1 VDERAVNQ
9 PRVDKFG
16 VNGRILVIGEALID
30 RVRDADGD
38 VVEHPGGSPAN
49 VAVGLA
55 RLDLPVDFATRL
67 GPDARG
73 TRIADH
79 LTRHGVSLPSSTTG
93 EQSTSVA
100 EAHLDASGAAEYT
113 FDLHWDLPH
122 LDVPTGTAHVHTG
135 SIAAILEPGADSVLA
150 ALQEAREQA
159 TVSYDPNIR
168 PDIMGDLEAVR
179 ERVEELIALSDVVK
193 ASEDDL
199 LLLYPGSPVS
209 EVLRRWGALGPTL
222 VVVTRGPDGVVFGLS
237 TTGEVAS
244 APTLAEGVVDTV
256 GAGDSFMAGL
266 LSGLSSAGLTGLEG
280 RKRLAEATLADVRP
294 AIDRALA
301 CAAATVA
308 RAGAYAPSLDEL

>member
-1 VDERAVNQ
+1 MSERV
-9 PRVDKFG
+9 
-16 VNGRILVIGEALID
+16 LVIGEALID
-30 RVRDADGD
+30 RVSDADGD

-55 RLDLPVDFATRL
+55 RLDHHVDFATRL
-67 GPDARG
+67 GGDERG
-73 TRIADH
+73 TRIANH
-79 LTRHGVSLPSSTTG
+79 LTRHGVSLLRTTTG
-93 EQSTSVA
+93 KHPTSVA
-100 EAHLDASGAAEYT
+100 EARLDAAGAAEYT

-122 LDVPTGTAHVHTG
+122 VDIPAKVGHVHTG
-135 SIAAILEPGADSVLA
+135 SIAAILEPGARSVLA
-150 ALQEAREQA
+150 ALGAAREHA

-168 PDIMGDLEAVR
+168 PDIMGDLDLVR
-179 ERVEELIALSDVVK
+179 ERVEELIALADVVK

-209 EVLRRWGALGPTL
+209 EVLRRWGTLGPTL
-222 VVVTRGPDGVVFGLS
+222 VVVTRGPHGVVFGLS

-244 APTLAEGVVDTV
+244 APTRAETVVDTV

-266 LSGLSSAGLTGLEG
+266 LSGLASAGLTGAEG
-280 RKRLAEATLADVRP
+280 RKRLAQATLAEVRP
-294 AIDRALA
+294 AVDRALA

>member
-1 VDERAVNQ
+1 MSEHAVSEH
-9 PRVDKFG
+9 PAP
-16 VNGRILVIGEALID
+16 GRILVIGEALID

-55 RLDLPVDFATRL
+55 RLDQPVDFATRL

-79 LTRHGVSLPSSTTG
+79 LTRHGVSLLSTTTG
-93 EQSTSVA
+93 EQATSVA
-100 EAHLDASGAAEYT
+100 EAHLDAAGAAEYT

-122 LDVPTGTAHVHTG
+122 LEVPAGTGHVHTG
-135 SIAAILEPGADSVLA
+135 SIAAILQPGADSVLA
-150 ALQEAREQA
+150 ALQEAREHA

-168 PDIMGDLEAVR
+168 PDIMGDLSVVR

-199 LLLYPGSPVS
+199 LLLYPGSAVS
-209 EVLRRWGALGPTL
+209 EVLRRWATLGPAL
-222 VVVTRGPDGVVFGLS
+222 VVVTRGPEGVVFGLS
-237 TTGEVAS
+237 TTGELAS
-244 APTLAEGVVDTV
+244 APTLAEAVVDTV

-266 LSGLSSAGLTGLEG
+266 LSGLASAGLTGAEG
-280 RKRLAEATLADVRP
+280 RKRLAEATLADVRH

>member
-1 VDERAVNQ
+1 MSDPAVDEHAVTGDAGND
-9 PRVDKFG
+9 RV
-16 VNGRILVIGEALID
+16 LVVGEALID

-38 VVEHPGGSPAN
+38 VVEHVGGSPAN

-55 RLDLPVDFATRL
+55 RLDQRVDFATRL

-79 LTRHGVSLPSSTTG
+79 LTRHGVSLLSTTVG

-100 EAHLDASGAAEYT
+100 EAHLDAAGAAEYT

-122 LDVPTGTAHVHTG
+122 VEVPAGTTHVHTG
-135 SIAAILEPGADSVLA
+135 SIAAILEPGARSVAA
-150 ALQEAREQA
+150 ALRDAHEQA

-168 PDIMGDLEAVR
+168 PDIMGDLDVVR
-179 ERVEELIALSDVVK
+179 GHVEELVALSDVVK

-199 LLLYPGSPVS
+199 LLLYPGSAVS
-209 EVLRRWGALGPTL
+209 DVLRRWGALGPAL

-244 APTLAEGVVDTV
+244 APTLAQAVVDTV

-266 LSGLSSAGLTGLEG
+266 LSGLASAGLTGAEG
-280 RKRLAEATLADVRP
+280 RKRLADATLADVRP